1 MIVGFPREIK
11 VDEYRVAMT
20 PAGVRELTS
29 AGHRVLFEHDAGE
42 GSSISDA
49 EYEAVGATIVGTAEA
64 LWSEAEMV
72 CKVKEPVDGEL
83 DLLRKDQVLFT
94 YLHLAAS
101 KSLTEALLRAGTTS
115 IAYETC
121 LLYTSRCV

>member
-1 MIVGFPREIK
+1 
-11 VDEYRVAMT
+11 MT

-29 AGHRVLFEHDAGE
+29 SGHRVLIEHDAGA
-42 GSSISDA
+42 GSTISDA
-49 EYEAVGATIVGTAEA
+49 EYEAVGATIVGTAET

-83 DLLRKDQVLFT
+83 DLLRKDQLLFT

-101 KSLTEALLRAGTTS
+101 KSLTEALLHAGTTS
-115 IAYETC
+115 IAYETVQ
-121 LLYTSRCV
+121 SADG